1 MPTGAKQM
9 DAIAAFAEH
18 AIGTRYEDLPAA
30 AVAATKTFILDS
42 FGVAV
47 AGSAAPHA
55 KELLDAAMRWGSGS
69 DARVWAYGTALPA
82 PAAALC
88 NGSQI
93 HNSEYD
99 CVHEAAVVH
108 PMAVLLSA
116 TMAHAERAGGTSGRD
131 LLCAIALGVDVG
143 VGIGLGSR
151 APLRFFRPATAGAF
165 AATAAIG
172 RLASFDAATLTHAF
186 GIAYGQLCGTMQA
199 HTEGSPLL
207 AMQIGFNARNAVVAC
222 DMAAGG
228 LSAPRNILEG
238 PFGFYALFEGEHDLA
253 PVVSSLG
260 KIWRITELAHKP
272 FPCGRATHGVL
283 DGVLA
288 LMREHGFAADQ
299 MQTIE
304 CRVPPLT
311 HRLVG
316 RAASA
321 GMTVSYARLCAP
333 YVLACALQGGGVG
346 LDDFRPA
353 ELADPAR
360 LALAQRIRLSA
371 DDNPD
376 PNALAPVT
384 VLVPLQGG
392 RTHEVR
398 VDDVYG
404 SPARPMGRGAHL
416 AKFRA
421 NWISGARPLPEAAG
435 ERLIALVDELEA
447 APDVAELA
455 DLMVP

>member
-1 MPTGAKQM
+1 M

-18 AIGTRYEDLPAA
+18 VVRTRYEDLPAA
-30 AVAATKTFILDS
+30 AIAAAKTFILDS
-42 FGVAV
+42 FGVGV
-47 AGSAAPHA
+47 AGSAAPHVQ
-55 KELLDAAMRWGSGS
+55 ELLEAAMRWGSGG
-69 DARVWAYGTALPA
+69 DARVWGLGAALPA

-88 NGSQI
+88 NGYQI

-116 TMAHAERAGGTSGRD
+116 AMAHAERAGDASGRD
-131 LLCAIALGVDVG
+131 LVCAIALGVDVG
-143 VGIGLGSR
+143 VGIGLGSK

-172 RLASFDAATLTHAF
+172 RLMDFDAQTLTQAF
-186 GIAYGQLCGTMQA
+186 GIVYGQLCGTMQA

-222 DMAAGG
+222 DMAARG
-228 LSAPRNILEG
+228 LLGPRDLLEG
-238 PFGFYALFEGEHDLA
+238 PFGFYELFEGAHDLA
-253 PVVSSLG
+253 PVLRDFG
-260 KIWRITELAHKP
+260 KVWRITEVAHKP

-283 DGVLA
+283 DGVLG
-288 LMREHGFAADQ
+288 LMRQHCFVAEDVAL
-299 MQTIE
+299 IE
-304 CRVPPLT
+304 CMVPPLT

-316 RAASA
+316 RAARA
-321 GMTVSYARLCAP
+321 DMAVSYARLCAP

-346 LDDFRPA
+346 LDDFQPTA
-353 ELADPAR
+353 LADPPR
-360 LALAQRIRLSA
+360 LALAQRIRLNP

-384 VLVPLQGG
+384 VIVRLQGG
-392 RTHEVR
+392 ATHKVR
-398 VDDVYG
+398 ISEVYG
-404 SPARPMGRGAHL
+404 SPARPMGREAHL

-435 ERLIALVDELEA
+435 ERLIELVDELESV
-447 APDVAELA
+447 PDVAELI

>member
-1 MPTGAKQM
+1 M

-18 AIGTRYEDLPAA
+18 AVGTRREDLAPA
-30 AVAATKTFILDS
+30 AVAAARTFILDS

-47 AGSAAPHA
+47 AGSAAPYA
-55 KELLDAAMRWGSGS
+55 KELLDAARRWGSGS
-69 DARVWAYGTALPA
+69 EARVFAHGTALPA

-88 NGSQI
+88 NGWQI

-116 TMAHAERAGGTSGRD
+116 AMAHAERARGVCGRD

-172 RLASFDAATLTHAF
+172 RLMGFDAATLTRAF
-186 GIAYGQLCGTMQA
+186 GITYGQLCGTMQA
-199 HTEGSPLL
+199 HAEGSPLL

-228 LSAPRNILEG
+228 LCGPRNVLEG
-238 PFGFYALFEGEHDLA
+238 PFGFYELFEGAHDLA
-253 PVVSSLG
+253 PVLRDLG
-260 KIWRITELAHKP
+260 KVWRIAEVAHKP
-272 FPCGRATHGVL
+272 FPCGRATHGVI

-288 LMREHGFAADQ
+288 LMRQHGFVADAVER
-299 MQTIE
+299 IE

-321 GMTVSYARLCAP
+321 GMAVSYARLCAP
-333 YVLACALQGGGVG
+333 YVLACAVLTGGVG
-346 LDDFRPA
+346 LDDFQPA
-353 ELADPAR
+353 ALADPAR
-360 LALAQRIRLSA
+360 LALARRIALSP
-371 DDNPD
+371 DGNPD

-384 VLVPLQGG
+384 VAVGLHGG
-392 RTHEVR
+392 TTHELVIGE
-398 VDDVYG
+398 VYG
-404 SPARPMGRGAHL
+404 SPARPMGREAHL
-416 AKFRA
+416 AKFRT
-421 NWISGARPLPEAAG
+421 NWISGAEPLPEAAG
-435 ERLIALVDELEA
+435 ERLIELVDDLESVQ
-447 APDVAELA
+447 DVAELV
-455 DLMVP
+455 DLMVPDPSALD